1 MSDITWSTDLVLD
14 HPQMDATHREFIDLM
29 VAVDD
34 ALKTSNE
41 AALAAWEL
49 AVEHTVNH
57 FGTEDRWMQ
66 ATGFAPENCHSSQHQ
81 QVLAIMHEVARLARE
96 QGNFG
101 PLQRVVPEL
110 VAWFNMH
117 VQSMDSSLSVHLQTI
132 GFDPATGQCS
142 QPLEIQ
148 QAITGCGGSSCSPA
162 AEQTSTASTSAC

>member
-1 MSDITWSTDLVLD
+1 MSDITWSQDLVLD

-29 VAVDD
+29 VTVDD
-34 ALKTSNE
+34 ALKVSNE
-41 AALAAWEL
+41 AALTAWEQ
-49 AVEHTVNH
+49 AVEHTVVH

-66 ATGFAPENCHSSQHQ
+66 ATGFAPENCHTSQHQ
-81 QVLAIMHEVARLARE
+81 QVLAIMQEVARLARE
-96 QGNFG
+96 QGDFS

-117 VQSMDSSLSVHLQTI
+117 VQTMDSSLSVHLQTI
-132 GFDPATGQCS
+132 GFDPVTGQCS

-162 AEQTSTASTSAC
+162 EHGTTASAC